1 MTNKEIDIQTALGTI
16 QLDELTSSEFEHWM
30 EGWQR
35 RLKCYVQESKMGP
48 KTLQYIIDSTTHS
61 LGVRETRND

>member
-35 RLKCYVQESKMGP
+35 RLKCYVQESKM
-48 KTLQYIIDSTTHS
+48 
-61 LGVRETRND
+61 